1 MGSDSIEPRLGSSRR
16 TGCRS
21 IESDPIDP
29 RALMSA
35 TLAGSDAEAGPSGGG
50 FRRTTLANGLTVVSE
65 YMPSV
70 RSVALGVW
78 VRRSSVH
85 ERPEEMGVSHFL
97 EHLVFKGT
105 ERRTAK
111 EIALSLEGL
120 GGSLDA
126 FTSREHTSF
135 QARVLDE
142 HLPQAADVLCDLI
155 FRPALRDSDL
165 QLERNVILEEIAMVD
180 DTPDDLVFEMHNE
193 AVWGPHPYGYSILG
207 TRETIGAMPVEALR
221 ALHWSAYRPQNMVMA
236 AAGRVQHDELLAVL
250 ASAGWDAFPGG
261 ESAAAIVPE
270 ATGEPPIRRHVV
282 RDGHQ
287 MHIVLGSPTVPYG
300 DQRRYAMS
308 LAGLLL
314 GGGMSSRLF
323 QRVREE
329 LGLAYSVFSFQTFLH
344 GSGLQGVYAGTSAG
358 SAART
363 LEEVFRE
370 LSLVAGEGFPVE
382 EVEAG
387 KSQLKGQLTLSLESP
402 ASRMFRV
409 ASSVLY
415 NEPFLTLDETLARI
429 DAITPGQ
436 VTEVC
441 HDFLRPERQTVVTLG
456 PSADLP

>member
-1 MGSDSIEPRLGSSRR
+1 
-16 TGCRS
+16 
-21 IESDPIDP
+21 
-29 RALMSA
+29 MSA
-35 TLAGSDAEAGPSGGG
+35 TTVAGSDAEAGLSGGG

-111 EIALSLEGL
+111 EIALSLESL

-165 QLERNVILEEIAMVD
+165 LLERNVVLEEIAMVD

-193 AVWGPHPYGYSILG
+193 AVWGSHPYGYSILG
-207 TRETIGAMPVEALR
+207 TRETIGAMPVDALR
-221 ALHWSAYRPQNMVMA
+221 ALHWSAYRPQNMVVA
-236 AAGRVQHDELLAVL
+236 AAGRVQHEDLLAVL
-250 ASAGWDAFPGG
+250 SSTGWDSFPGG
-261 ESAAAIVPE
+261 ELAVSTVP
-270 ATGEPPIRRHVV
+270 APIGEPPTRRHAT

-287 MHIVLGSPTVPYG
+287 VHIVLGSPTIPYG
-300 DQRRYAMS
+300 DQRRYALS
-308 LAGLLL
+308 LAGMLL

-329 LGLAYSVFSFQTFLH
+329 LGLAYSVFSFQSFLH
-344 GSGLQGVYAGTSAG
+344 GSGLQGVYAGTSSASAG
-358 SAART
+358 RT

-370 LSLVAGEGFPVE
+370 LSQVAAEGFPAE
-382 EVEAG
+382 EIESG

-409 ASSVLY
+409 ASAVLY
-415 NEPFLTLDETLARI
+415 GEPFLTLDETLARI

-436 VTEVC
+436 VAEVC
-441 HDFLRPERQTVVTLG
+441 HEFLRPERQTVVTLG
-456 PSADLP
+456 PSADFPEPFSPGPT